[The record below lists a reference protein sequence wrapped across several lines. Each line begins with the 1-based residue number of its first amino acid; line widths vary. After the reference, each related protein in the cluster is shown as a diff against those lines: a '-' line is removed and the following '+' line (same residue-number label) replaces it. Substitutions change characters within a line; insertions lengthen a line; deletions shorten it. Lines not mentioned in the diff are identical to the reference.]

1 MNNNKPRILVVDD
14 EPGMRITLEG
24 IIEDEGYD
32 VAGVENGYEAL
43 AEVQKKSYDLIFMDI
58 KMPGMNG
65 VETYREIKKASPR
78 SVVVM
83 MTGFSV
89 EELVKEALQ
98 EGAYGVIYK
107 PYSMEQI
114 IDIMQTVLKST
125 GVLVVDDM
133 AAHRETLCAI
143 LEDTGY
149 KVTEA
154 HDGEQA
160 ISLIQEKHHDIVLM
174 DISMPGIDGFA
185 TFKEV
190 QKIDPQVKVIF
201 VTGYALNESVREA
214 LQEGAYSVL
223 TKPVDPNDLLTLIKS
238 ITGRQLSQPPAIH

>member
-98 EGAYGVIYK
+98 EGADGVLYK
-107 PYSMEQI
+107 P
-114 IDIMQTVLKST
+114 
-125 GVLVVDDM
+125 
-133 AAHRETLCAI
+133 
-143 LEDTGY
+143 
-149 KVTEA
+149 
-154 HDGEQA
+154 
-160 ISLIQEKHHDIVLM
+160 
-174 DISMPGIDGFA
+174 
-185 TFKEV
+185 
-190 QKIDPQVKVIF
+190 
-201 VTGYALNESVREA
+201 
-214 LQEGAYSVL
+214 
-223 TKPVDPNDLLTLIKS
+223 
-238 ITGRQLSQPPAIH
+238 